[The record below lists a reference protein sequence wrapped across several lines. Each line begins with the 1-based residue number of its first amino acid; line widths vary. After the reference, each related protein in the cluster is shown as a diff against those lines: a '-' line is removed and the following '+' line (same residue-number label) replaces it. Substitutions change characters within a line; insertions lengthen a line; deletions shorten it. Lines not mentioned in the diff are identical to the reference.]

1 MKLLTALILLL
12 SLVLPAGM
20 VSQAVA
26 GPVQGFCTVVDES
39 GSACCNP
46 AEVHCCCDVSPG
58 EPAPQPLQPLPA
70 SSAAAKDIAAS
81 LPNLLVLEE
90 LPRLSASPAKSA
102 FFSDRAPFVTAPPVR
117 LCVLRCSLLL

>member
-58 EPAPQPLQPLPA
+58 E
-70 SSAAAKDIAAS
+70 
-81 LPNLLVLEE
+81 LVLAE